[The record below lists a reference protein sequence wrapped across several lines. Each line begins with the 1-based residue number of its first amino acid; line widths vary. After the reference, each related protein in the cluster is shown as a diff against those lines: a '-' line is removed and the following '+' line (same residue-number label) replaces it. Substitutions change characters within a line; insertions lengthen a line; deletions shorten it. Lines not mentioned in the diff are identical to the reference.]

1 MTWLDTLKS
10 GPDGRRL
17 PQDGRSPFQQDADRI
32 VFSSAFRRM
41 QDKTQVHPQPQS
53 DYVRTRLTHSMEV
66 ASVGR
71 SLGGQVA
78 RLLFRS
84 GYAPEGRHRDL
95 AADLGDIVAAA
106 CLAHDIGNPPFG
118 HTGEQA
124 MQTWFDAHREA
135 AFAGDLDAAQQADFL
150 LFEGN
155 AQGFRIL
162 TRLQMDRNQGGMRLM
177 DATLGAFTKYPCDAQ
192 HRQGRD
198 AVYIGRKKHGYKQSE
213 AALFEAMTLRLGLP
227 LLDAELPGAW
237 RRHPLAYLVEAADD
251 ICYRVVDVE
260 DGVKLGRIGFSEAE
274 ELFLAII
281 GTGMSDRYRARSNDE
296 KLSTLRSLSIG
307 ALIDAACRAFV
318 DPANGFL
325 DAAQPKALLD
335 LTPHDAAAR
344 QLKTLAMGRVY
355 LWERTVTEELKGITV
370 LHRLLDLFV
379 AAMNAGPRHVT
390 AQRLL
395 SLIPHY
401 DAAAPRYQ
409 RLLAVTD
416 YISGMTD
423 RYAKE
428 TAERLREVALPA

>member
-1 MTWLDTLKS
+1 MLWLDTLKS

-78 RLLFRS
+78 RLLFRDGLAS
-84 GYAPEGRHRDL
+84 ETAHRDL
-95 AADLGDIVAAA
+95 AADLGDIIAAA

-124 MQTWFDAHREA
+124 IQTWFAAHRDA
-135 AFAGDLDAAQQADFL
+135 AFAGELSADEEEDFL

-177 DATLGAFTKYPCDAQ
+177 DATLGAFTKYPCGAPQ
-192 HRQGRD
+192 RQGR
-198 AVYIGRKKHGYKQSE
+198 AATYIGRKKHGYQQGE
-213 AALFEAMTLRLGLP
+213 ADIFAALAGRLALP
-227 LLDAELPGAW
+227 AIDGVPGAW
-237 RRHPLAYLVEAADD
+237 QRHPLAYLVEAADD
-251 ICYRVVDVE
+251 ICYRVIDVE

-274 ELFLAII
+274 EIFVAII
-281 GTGMSDRYRARSNDE
+281 GTAMSDRYRTRSNDE

-307 ALIDAACRAFV
+307 ALIDASCRAFV
-318 DPANGFL
+318 DPANRFL
-325 DAAQPKALLD
+325 DEKSLID
-335 LTPHDAAAR
+335 LTPQHAEAKR
-344 QLKTLAMGRVY
+344 LKDLAMGRVY
-355 LWERTVTEELKGITV
+355 RWERTVTEELKGITV

-379 AAMNAGPRHVT
+379 AAMNAGPQHVT

-395 SLIPHY
+395 SLVPHY
-401 DAAAPRYQ
+401 DAAAARYQ

-423 RYAKE
+423 RYAKD
-428 TAERLREVALPA
+428 TAERLRDVVLPA

>member
-1 MTWLDTLKS
+1 MHWLDTLKS
-10 GPDGRRL
+10 GPEGRRL

-78 RLLFRS
+78 RLLFRDGLAS
-84 GYAPEGRHRDL
+84 DSDHRDL
-95 AADLGDIVAAA
+95 TADLGDIVAAA

-124 MQTWFDAHREA
+124 MQTWFDAHRDT
-135 AFAGDLDAAQQADFL
+135 AFAGELDAAEEADFL

-177 DATLGAFTKYPCDAQ
+177 DATLGAFTKYPCDATA
-192 HRQGRD
+192 RQGRG
-198 AVYIGRKKHGYKQSE
+198 ASYIGRKKHGYMRSE
-213 AALFEAMTLRLGLP
+213 AALFADTAARLGLP
-227 LLDAELPGAW
+227 AIDGAPGAW

-281 GTGMSDRYRARSNDE
+281 PTSMSDRYRARSNDE

-325 DAAQPKALLD
+325 DAAQPQALLD

-370 LHRLLDLFV
+370 LHRLLDLFI
-379 AAMNAGPRHVT
+379 AAMNAGPQHVT

-395 SLIPHY
+395 SLVPHY
-401 DAAAPRYQ
+401 DMAAPRYQ

-423 RYAKE
+423 RYAKD
-428 TAERLREVALPA
+428 TADRLREVALPA

>member
-1 MTWLDTLKS
+1 MNWLDTLKS

-78 RLLFRS
+78 RLLFRDGLAS
-84 GYAPEGRHRDL
+84 ETLHRDL

-124 MQTWFDAHREA
+124 IQTWFDAHSDM
-135 AFAGDLDAAQQADFL
+135 AFADQLSAAEQADFL

-177 DATLGAFTKYPCDAQ
+177 DATLGAFSKYPCDAPR
-192 HRQGRD
+192 RQGR
-198 AVYIGRKKHGYKQSE
+198 AATYIGRKKHGYKQSE
-213 AALFEAMTLRLGLP
+213 GALFAGMATRLGLQP
-227 LLDAELPGAW
+227 VAGVAGAW
-237 RRHPLAYLVEAADD
+237 HRHPLAYLVEAADD
-251 ICYRVVDVE
+251 ICYRVIDVE

-274 ELFLAII
+274 EIFTAII
-281 GTGMSDRYRARSNDE
+281 GGGMSDRYRLRSNDE

-307 ALIDAACRAFV
+307 ALIDAACKAFV
-318 DPANGFL
+318 DPAGGFL
-325 DAAQPKALLD
+325 DATQPLALLD
-335 LTPHDAAAR
+335 LTPRGAEADR
-344 QLKTLAMGRVY
+344 LKTLARDRVY
-355 LWERTVTEELKGITV
+355 RWERTVTEELKGITV

-379 AAMNAGPRHVT
+379 AAMNADPRHVT
-390 AQRLL
+390 AERLL
-395 SLIPHY
+395 SLVPHY
-401 DAAAPRYQ
+401 DAAAPRYL

-416 YISGMTD
+416 YVSGMTD
-423 RYAKE
+423 RYAKD

>member
-1 MTWLDTLKS
+1 MLWLDTLKS
-10 GPDGRRL
+10 GPEGRRL

-78 RLLFRS
+78 RLLFRDGLAS
-84 GYAPEGRHRDL
+84 ETAHRDL
-95 AADLGDIVAAA
+95 AADLGDIIAAA

-124 MQTWFDAHREA
+124 IQTWFEAHREA
-135 AFAGDLDAAQQADFL
+135 AFAGELSADEQADFL

-177 DATLGAFTKYPCDAQ
+177 DATLGAFTKYPCGALQ
-192 HRQGRD
+192 RQGR
-198 AVYIGRKKHGYKQSE
+198 AATYIGRKKHGYKQSE
-213 AALFEAMTLRLGLP
+213 ADVFAALAGRLALP
-227 LLDAELPGAW
+227 VLDGAAGAW
-237 RRHPLAYLVEAADD
+237 QRHPLAYLVEAADD
-251 ICYRVVDVE
+251 ICYRVIDVE

-274 ELFLAII
+274 EIFVAII
-281 GTGMSDRYRARSNDE
+281 GTAMSDRYRTRSNDE

-307 ALIDAACRAFV
+307 ALIDASCRAFV
-318 DPANGFL
+318 DPANRFL
-325 DAAQPKALLD
+325 DEKSLID
-335 LTPHDAAAR
+335 LTPQHAEAKR
-344 QLKTLAMGRVY
+344 LKDLAMGRVY
-355 LWERTVTEELKGITV
+355 RWERTVTEELKGITM
-370 LHRLLDLFV
+370 LHRLLDLFI
-379 AAMNAGPRHVT
+379 AAMNAGPQHVT

-395 SLIPHY
+395 SLVPHY
-401 DAAAPRYQ
+401 EAGTSRYQ

-423 RYAKE
+423 RYAKD
-428 TAERLREVALPA
+428 TAERLREVVLPA

>member
-1 MTWLDTLKS
+1 MLWLDTLKS
-10 GPDGRRL
+10 GPEGRRL

-78 RLLFRS
+78 RLLFRDGLAS
-84 GYAPEGRHRDL
+84 ETTHRDL
-95 AADLGDIVAAA
+95 AADLGDIIAAA

-124 MQTWFDAHREA
+124 IQTWFEAHRDA
-135 AFAGDLDAAQQADFL
+135 AFAGELSDEEQADFL

-177 DATLGAFTKYPCDAQ
+177 DATLGAFTKYPCGAPQ
-192 HRQGRD
+192 RQGR
-198 AVYIGRKKHGYKQSE
+198 AATYIGRKKHGYKQSE
-213 AALFEAMTLRLGLP
+213 AAIFTAMAGRLGLP
-227 LLDAELPGAW
+227 AITGAPGAW
-237 RRHPLAYLVEAADD
+237 QRHPLAYLVEAADD
-251 ICYRVVDVE
+251 ICYRVIDVE

-274 ELFLAII
+274 EIFVAII
-281 GTGMSDRYRARSNDE
+281 GTAMSDRYRTRSNDE

-307 ALIDAACRAFV
+307 ALIDASCRAFV
-318 DPANGFL
+318 DPANRFL
-325 DAAQPKALLD
+325 DEKSLID
-335 LTPHDAAAR
+335 LTPQHAEAR
-344 QLKTLAMGRVY
+344 RLKELAMGRVY
-355 LWERTVTEELKGITV
+355 RWERTVTEELKGITM
-370 LHRLLDLFV
+370 LHRLLDLFI
-379 AAMNAGPRHVT
+379 AAMNAGPQHVT

-395 SLIPHY
+395 SLVPHY
-401 DAAAPRYQ
+401 DAGASRYQ

-423 RYAKE
+423 RYAKD
-428 TAERLREVALPA
+428 TAERLRDVVLPA